1 MELIQVKI
9 AVILLFTSFLIS
21 LLVTAAIK
29 YAFGQSWLDIP
40 NPRSAH
46 SRPTP
51 RGGGLGFIL
60 AGATTQWLAH
70 FNSSLA
76 DSGWS
81 MAWLVLV
88 PLIVVGILEDRRG
101 VPASVRYLVHLITA
115 GLIVICFGPFPQP
128 WLADWGALG
137 LAIANLLSVIGIS
150 ALINFYNFMDGLDGL
165 VAGVSAVQLGFL
177 ALWLHQPA
185 LGLIVAALAG
195 FLYWNW
201 SPAKIFMG
209 DTGSTTLGAVVAIAL
224 LRSGVSLPGW
234 SAFPVSLMIVGDA
247 TYTLIRRLLQGEN
260 IFKAH
265 RHHLYQRLHQVGW
278 SHAQVAS
285 TYLVGTLLLAI
296 SVWAFGLAGCWISVL
311 GMGMAI
317 VVGEFYLGSRSAEK

>member
-1 MELIQVKI
+1 MQVNI
-9 AVILLFTSFLIS
+9 VVILLFTSFLIS

-29 YAFGQSWLDIP
+29 HAFGHSWLDVP

-60 AGATTQWLAH
+60 AGAITQWLAPL
-70 FNSSLA
+70 NSSLA

-81 MAWLVLV
+81 IAWLVLV
-88 PLIVVGILEDRRG
+88 PLIVIGILEDWRG
-101 VPASVRYLVHLITA
+101 VPASIRYLVHLITA

-128 WLADWGALG
+128 WLADWGPLG

-224 LRSGVSLPGW
+224 LRSGGSMQGW
-234 SAFPVSLMIVGDA
+234 SALPVSLTIVGDA
-247 TYTLIRRLLQGEN
+247 TYTLIRRLLRGEN

-265 RHHLYQRLHQVGW
+265 RHHLYQRLQQAGW
-278 SHAQVAS
+278 SHAQVAV
-285 TYLVGTLLLAI
+285 TYLLGTLLLAI
-296 SVWAFGLAGCWISVL
+296 GVWAFGLAGNWISLL
-311 GMGMAI
+311 GMGIAI
-317 VVGEFYLGSRSAEK
+317 VVGEFYLGSRSAG